1 MSYFKQ
7 QIIASYQTKDGIN
20 VIVRE
25 GLNNK
30 KDWELRLEIP
40 KPLHELWD
48 RSDHFVYD
56 VIYHPEGRMYFAE
69 DKTTGRVSYFSYNSP
84 GSGFGGSTYKLQMKD
99 GSIAELKGPWSSNS
113 EAMNHVG
120 HKPSKEV
127 NIHSRYNMA
136 SAMTIDSINKLLR
149 QLDMECILIDNDPC
163 IIRL

>member
-48 RSDHFVYD
+48 RYDHFIYD
-56 VIYHPEGRMYFAE
+56 VISDPEGKMYFAE
-69 DKTTGRVSYFSYNSP
+69 DEATGRVNYFFYNSP
-84 GSGFGGSTYKLQMKD
+84 GSGFEGSTYKLPMKD

-113 EAMNHVG
+113 NAMNHIG

-127 NIHSRYNMA
+127 NISAKYNMA
-136 SAMTIDSINKLLR
+136 SAMTIDAINKLLHP
-149 QLDMECILIDNDPC
+149 LSMECILIDNNPY